1 MPDLQGLFDRPS
13 LTFALAMTMGVL
25 AQALSRHV
33 RIPGVVLLLAVGVA
47 LGPDFADVIRPHAL
61 GRALPAIV
69 GFAVAVIL
77 FEGGLNLEIR
87 KLRWQQRPIRRLIL
101 RGALITALGGTLATW
116 ALLGWD
122 LRLCALFGTL
132 VIVTGPTVI
141 TPLVRQI
148 GLKQSLATILEAEG
162 VFIDAVGATI
172 AVVALQVV
180 IAPSGEA
187 VGAAALGVVTRL
199 GGGIVIGA
207 VGGVL
212 LELLLRRPHVVPRGL
227 ENILALAMA
236 MLLFQLSEALV
247 PESGIAAAIAA
258 GLVLGNGRSHALRE
272 IAEFKE
278 QLTVLLIATLFVL
291 LAADTRVADV
301 LALGWGG
308 LWTVLALMFV
318 VRPLTVFV
326 ATMGSDLQLRDKLF
340 LSWLAPRGIVAA
352 AVASLFATEL
362 GRVGIAGGVELRAL
376 VFLVIAVTVTVQGLS
391 GGLVARLLG
400 VRRGPN
406 SGYLLLGA
414 SPLACHLARHLVD
427 AGEEVMLIDSNEDE
441 CRAAEAA
448 GFLVLVGDALDTAT
462 LTRAC
467 PETRYACIGLT
478 SNERINLEFARKIS
492 DEFRGPAVYVAI
504 DDDAVG
510 VTPDFVEAQKARVLF
525 GGVRDLHGW
534 FARWRQDACVT
545 EWFVRAAPTGE
556 GLITATRRDDVM
568 PVLVRRGK
576 RLELIDSST
585 RVTVGDRVAFAFDSD
600 RRQTVHAWLAAEGW
614 TDAVQVPERG
624 A

>member
-1 MPDLQGLFDRPS
+1 VPDLQGLFDRPS
-13 LTFALAMTMGVL
+13 LTFALAMTTGVL

>member
-13 LTFALAMTMGVL
+13 LTFALAMTTGVL